1 MVVADWFA
9 EVEDD
14 GFGDGAVCGLVVGS
28 VDVFG
33 VGGGMCGGA
42 HVCDEVEER
51 REVGMKE
58 RK

>member
-42 HVCDEVEER
+42 HVCDKVEER
-51 REVGMKE
+51 RGLWD
-58 RK
+58 